1 MQTIEYTALLSQ
13 KSKWGL
19 TVVTPPLLVIGC
31 YHLKFT
37 IYGQ

>member
-19 TVVTPPLLVIGC
+19 TVVTPPLLVI
-31 YHLKFT
+31 LSLQ
-37 IYGQ
+37 I